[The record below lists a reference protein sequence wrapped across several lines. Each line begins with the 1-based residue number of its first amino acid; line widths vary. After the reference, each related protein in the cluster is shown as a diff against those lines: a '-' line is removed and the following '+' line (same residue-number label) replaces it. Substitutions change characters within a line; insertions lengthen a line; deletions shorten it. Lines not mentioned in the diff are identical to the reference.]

1 MNAAGESQP
10 SPTGGV
16 QPSGRGLRPSSRRP
30 YLIGL
35 TGGIGSG
42 KSEVA
47 AAFASRGADV
57 LDADEIAHAISRRGE
72 AGHRAVVESLGAEFV
87 GSDGEL
93 DRAALRRRAF
103 DDPTFRRDLEHLLH
117 PLIAARLEDAI
128 TGLQGPYG
136 LLVVPLLLE
145 RSGMRKHVARVL
157 VVDCPEQEQVRRV
170 QLRSGLSTDEVRR
183 IMATQLPRSERLAQ
197 ADDVIDNAGPR
208 EALVPQ
214 IDRLDRRYRE
224 LAAAAHP

>member
-1 MNAAGESQP
+1 LAAK
-10 SPTGGV
+10 T
-16 QPSGRGLRPSSRRP
+16 P
-30 YLIGL
+30 YLVGL

-47 AAFASRGADV
+47 AAFAAKGADV

-72 AGHRAVVESLGAEFV
+72 AGHRAVVESLGAQFLRD
-87 GSDGEL
+87 DGEL

-128 TGLQGPYG
+128 ADFRGPYG
-136 LLVVPLLLE
+136 ILVVPLLLE
-145 RSGMRKHVARVL
+145 RGGLRKRVARVL

-170 QLRSGLSTDEVRR
+170 QLRSGLAADEVRR
-183 IMATQLPRSERLAQ
+183 IMATQLPRAERLAQ
-197 ADDVIDNAGPR
+197 ADDVIDNSGTRNAI
-208 EALVPQ
+208 EPQ
-214 IDRLDRRYRE
+214 VARLDRHYRD
-224 LAAAAHP
+224 LAARTAEAR